1 MASAGLASGAVL
13 RTTATLVC
21 VTFLVGLGGGSAL
34 AQKKK
39 KKKKDETPAAAAG
52 PDAAAPQPAGPPPP
66 SPEQKQQA
74 TAAFQAGQEA
84 EKAGNLDEA
93 IAKYDEA
100 FGIYPDPVLQLV
112 LGEAHRKKGEQAA
125 QGEGYEQ
132 AVAEF
137 EKAKASYEKYLEL
150 APTGKE
156 ADAARNRIQVVVAA
170 LDAARKSLEKQK
182 EDEKAESQ
190 RAAAEQKKAEE
201 ERRRQQE
208 AASGM
213 QIALDGLLIAG
224 VDQDASALARF
235 MPGGMLGWGRFA
247 IEGHLSFEG
256 FLRISNDKGVSARSV
271 SLDLGARYG
280 FKSARFIGPFVS
292 AGGGFGLFGGEP
304 RDRKLDGDMASC
316 EGFDGNQCAF
326 SIDKNIST
334 RLGLG
339 YGFQAASDTTVAV
352 RLDGMY
358 WLFSVDGEQ
367 DAGAPPAGQVD
378 KPQTALAVM
387 LGLEF
392 LHWP

>member
-1 MASAGLASGAVL
+1 ML

-21 VTFLVGLGGGSAL
+21 VTLLVGLGGGSAL

-39 KKKKDETPAAAAG
+39 KKAPAAAA
-52 PDAAAPQPAGPPPP
+52 PDAAAPQPSGPPPP
-66 SPEQKQQA
+66 TPEQKQKA

-93 IAKYDEA
+93 IAKYEEA
-100 FGIYPDPVLQLV
+100 FGVYPDPVLQLV

-132 AVAEF
+132 AIPEL
-137 EKAKASYEKYLEL
+137 EKAKAAYEKYLEL

-156 ADAARNRIQVVVAA
+156 ADAAKNRIQVVDSS
-170 LDAARKSLEKQK
+170 LDSAKKALEKQK
-182 EDEKAESQ
+182 ADEEKQAN
-190 RAAAEQKKAEE
+190 ADADAQKKAEE

-213 QIALDGLLIAG
+213 QVALDGLLIAG
-224 VDQDASALARF
+224 IDQDITALARF
-235 MPGGMLGWGRFA
+235 MPGGMPGWGRFA
-247 IEGHLSFEG
+247 LEGHPSFEG
-256 FLRISNDKGVSARSV
+256 FLRINNDKGVSARSV

-280 FKSARFIGPFVS
+280 FTSARFVGPFIS
-292 AGGGFGLFGGEP
+292 GGAGYGLFGGEP
-304 RDRKLDGDMASC
+304 RERKLDGDMASC
-316 EGFDGNQCAF
+316 ESFENNRCAF

-339 YGFQAASDTTVAV
+339 YGFQASGDTTVAV
-352 RLDGMY
+352 RLDAMY
-358 WLFSVDGEQ
+358 WFFSVDGEQ
-367 DAGAPPAGQVD
+367 DTGSPAAGQVD
-378 KPQTALAVM
+378 KPQTALAFM